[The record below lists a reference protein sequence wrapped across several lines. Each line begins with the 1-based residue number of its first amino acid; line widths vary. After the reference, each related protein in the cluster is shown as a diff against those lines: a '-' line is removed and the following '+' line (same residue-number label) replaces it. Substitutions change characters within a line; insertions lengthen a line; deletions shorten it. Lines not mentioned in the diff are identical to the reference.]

1 MNLQQLRYFHRIA
14 ALKNYTKASEELFV
28 AQSSLSHSMAKLE
41 KELGVPL
48 FVKLGRNIEV
58 THYGEKFD
66 RHVAVIL
73 QELELAQNEIQEV
86 SDKFQ
91 GVIRLTVSHTLHHSF
106 LPSLMKKYTS
116 NPEYQNVQFQVSDL
130 ESTASGIAQMEARE
144 VDLGFG
150 AKLEQPGCCYFEVM
164 SEELVAVVPKNHP
177 LAQRENVTL
186 EEMCRE
192 PLITY
197 NNKCGTRYDLE
208 QFFLQYGVHP
218 KQIFEAQN
226 EKMIASMVAA
236 GIGVGI
242 MPPIQ
247 EIGMYQVTAVPL
259 ERHNMKRSLYMFWME
274 GKFRLPT
281 VESFRKF
288 VIDTIQGKTL

>member
-1 MNLQQLRYFHRIA
+1 M
-14 ALKNYTKASEELFV
+14 
-28 AQSSLSHSMAKLE
+28 
-41 KELGVPL
+41 
-48 FVKLGRNIEV
+48 
-58 THYGEKFD
+58 
-66 RHVAVIL
+66 AVIL

-106 LPSLMKKYTS
+106 LPSLMKKYKS

-218 KQIFEAQN
+218 SRSLEAQN

-259 ERHNMKRSLYMFWME
+259 ERHNMKRSLYMFWLE
-274 GKFRLPT
+274 GKFRLPA

>member
-1 MNLQQLRYFHRIA
+1 M
-14 ALKNYTKASEELFV
+14 
-28 AQSSLSHSMAKLE
+28 
-41 KELGVPL
+41 
-48 FVKLGRNIEV
+48 
-58 THYGEKFD
+58 
-66 RHVAVIL
+66 
-73 QELELAQNEIQEV
+73 
-86 SDKFQ
+86 
-91 GVIRLTVSHTLHHSF
+91 
-106 LPSLMKKYTS
+106 
-116 NPEYQNVQFQVSDL
+116 QFQVSDL

-259 ERHNMKRSLYMFWME
+259 ERHNMKRSLYMFWLE
-274 GKFRLPT
+274 GKFRLPA
-281 VESFRKF
+281 VEPFRKF